1 MKKFIALA
9 MVMAL
14 CVTTLV
20 ACGNN
25 ETEDETPSN
34 TTGVT
39 DTENPENTEGTDGEG
54 TGMEIGDPD
63 ATVVATENERLA
75 MIIDSGSYR
84 GTD

>member
-25 ETEDETPSN
+25 ETEDENS
-34 TTGVT
+34 VQ
-39 DTENPENTEGTDGEG
+39 
-54 TGMEIGDPD
+54 
-63 ATVVATENERLA
+63 
-75 MIIDSGSYR
+75 YY
-84 GTD
+84 